1 MSLKILV
8 VDDAP
13 AVRLVLRSAL
23 QRVGVDPH
31 TIFEASN
38 PGEAWV
44 AFRRI
49 RPEIVFM
56 DLSLD
61 GPSDLRG
68 AAVAPGPAGAQAP
81 RTVEAGEGLAR
92 RMLYADPALKLV
104 VCTGHPPDSP
114 AIREVIK
121 FGAYCVF
128 IKPVRMESVRR
139 LFQLL
144 SADGISNSPHPP
156 PVEDPRGPAGELR
169 G

>member
-1 MSLKILV
+1 MVLKVLV

-38 PGEAWV
+38 PAEAWV

-49 RPEIVFM
+49 RPELVFM

-61 GPSDLRG
+61 GPSELRG
-68 AAVAPGPAGAQAP
+68 AVAAPGLADAQAP
-81 RTVEAGEGLAR
+81 RAIEAGEGLAK
-92 RMLYADPALKLV
+92 RMLDTDPTLKLV

-114 AIREVIK
+114 AIREVVK

-128 IKPVRMESVRR
+128 IKPVRMENVRR

-144 SADGISNSPHPP
+144 SADGVSSSPHPP
-156 PVEDPRGPAGELR
+156 PVEDPRGSAGELR